1 MPMQNFSL
9 LAEQG
14 LFHQLAQNI
23 LGNIDKVSVE
33 ELVSGYNLLILTNK
47 NNVNNKILAKI
58 SIELSRKITDT
69 TVYGNKNNVLI
80 NTLVIL
86 LNKENL
92 VNCGENM
99 EITGEESPNKEITE
113 SVSNSTPNKDISSYS
128 NSNITD
134 ITANGNFNYEK
145 VVKSALLI
153 TQRCESLV
161 RILIEL
167 ANNFLI
173 NNHTEVFYLSKIILY
188 ECKNITIYSNS
199 VISEL
204 YFGLGLLN
212 FKSTL
217 GYNFLIEY
225 IKIVKSNNYPEKE
238 IFPIGKIVEMAVISG
253 CYANEIYSFN
263 GLFENLQIEL
273 PEKVT
278 EENFNE
284 ISLNGKESKSLSM
297 AVAIENDLANLAVRL
312 SEGFGAE
319 ITEIVKK
326 KIIVIKLL
334 KYFFNCQN
342 RIVNLNEI
350 SGALS
355 LPEKEVEENLLTILG
370 CNLIKGKLNG
380 ISKEFTFHWI
390 GYKYL
395 SKKEIK
401 TISTVINEIKKRV
414 DEIVQDL

>member
-113 SVSNSTPNKDISSYS
+113 SVSNSTPNKDVSSYS

-278 EENFNE
+278 EKNFNE

-297 AVAIENDLANLAVRL
+297 AVAIENDLANLAVKL
-312 SEGFGAE
+312 SEDFGAE

>member
-278 EENFNE
+278 KENFNE

-297 AVAIENDLANLAVRL
+297 AVAIENDLANLAVKL
-312 SEGFGAE
+312 SEDFGAE
-319 ITEIVKK
+319 VTEIVKK

>member
-1 MPMQNFSL
+1 MQNFSL

-113 SVSNSTPNKDISSYS
+113 SVSNSTPNKDVSSYS

-297 AVAIENDLANLAVRL
+297 AVAIENDLANLAVKL
-312 SEGFGAE
+312 SEDFGAE

>member
-23 LGNIDKVSVE
+23 LCNIDKVSVE

-99 EITGEESPNKEITE
+99 EISGEESPNKEITE